1 MSECLQLSARFMSH
15 MCTFALQKDQKQSR
29 PSRTA
34 LPTLPDHGTSDH
46 GGPNQ
51 GQGGLPGHCGR
62 GLSTSA
68 RWLRRRPTTTSPSA
82 VTPMLSSALTP
93 SMLLGAARTIL
104 TIGLLIAALSGIH

>member
-1 MSECLQLSARFMSH
+1 MF
-15 MCTFALQKDQKQSR
+15 TLQKVEKQSR
-29 PSRTA
+29 PSRIA
-34 LPTLPDHGTSDH
+34 LPTVPDHGTSDH

-82 VTPMLSSALTP
+82 VTPMLRGVP
-93 SMLLGAARTIL
+93 KYRHG
-104 TIGLLIAALSGIH
+104 